1 MKVLLAMM
9 SHETNTFSPV
19 PTDITRFGGG
29 RQPLEGDAALNMIRG
44 TGTTMA
50 GLLDAAEQA
59 GASVKTSI
67 AASAPPSGT
76 CFGGCLSLYN
86 RYDLCRCTGL

>member
-1 MKVLLAMM
+1 MKVLLAAM

-19 PTDITRFGGG
+19 PTDLKRFGGG
-29 RQPLEGDAALNMIRG
+29 RQPLEGEAALNSIRG

-59 GASVKTSI
+59 GATVKTSLLP
-67 AASAPPSGT
+67 ARRLQARFLKTPT
-76 CFGGCLSLYN
+76 N
-86 RYDLCRCTGL
+86 T